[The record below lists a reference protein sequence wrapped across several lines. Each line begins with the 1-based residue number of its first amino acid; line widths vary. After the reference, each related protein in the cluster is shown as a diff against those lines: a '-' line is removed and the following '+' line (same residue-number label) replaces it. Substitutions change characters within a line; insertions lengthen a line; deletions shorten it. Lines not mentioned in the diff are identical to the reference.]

1 MANAPRATDTNLGR
15 TARLAGGPAAELVQ
29 AGHRVEIDQAER
41 LAPYLSLSDLAHAVA
56 LIETG
61 ALDQQ
66 VAASLTSGLLELH
79 EIPPAEFPWDP
90 ERGDAFNSRE
100 HELRRR
106 VGAAASGWLTA
117 GRPRREAFRVA
128 LRLVARAEVL
138 DVHDALLDSAS
149 ALADQAERHAAAL
162 AADYTYLQPAQPT
175 TIGHL
180 LIGYA
185 QPLVRDAE
193 RLRRVYTWLDASV
206 AGVGGSAGSRWP
218 IDRLRLAELLGSE
231 DVARHTKDAMWA
243 ADGYA
248 ELASAVAIALSGLSQ
263 MAQDL
268 EILCSREFGAVEL
281 ADAHS
286 RQSDLMPQKK
296 NPYALALIRGAAAE
310 AAGTVASILTVLH
323 TGSARTDHYQVLNG
337 AIPRLLTSAV
347 ATGRLSAAVVTGMT
361 IDAERMAQAAR
372 DGFTVAADV
381 ADVVAVDAGLDY
393 RTAHTIVGRA
403 VRALAADDRPPTDL
417 TADLLRREALDVLGT
432 TIALSDGAV
441 TSALDPEEC
450 LRVRSQVGAATAGEV
465 AGMIELVRAAVGE
478 GHSWAGAARR
488 RAALAT
494 ERLLARA
501 AEIAATGESPSG

>member
-1 MANAPRATDTNLGR
+1 MTDENLGR
-15 TARLAGGPAAELVQ
+15 TGRLAGGPAVELVQ
-29 AGHRVEIDQAER
+29 AGHRVEIEQAER
-41 LAPYLSLSDLAHAVA
+41 LAGALSLADLAHAVA
-56 LIETG
+56 LVETG
-61 ALDQQ
+61 ALD
-66 VAASLTSGLLELH
+66 VVMASGLTGGLLQLH

-106 VGAAASGWLTA
+106 VGASASGWLTA

-128 LRLVARAEVL
+128 LRLVARAQTL
-138 DVHDALLDSAS
+138 DLHDALLDTAS
-149 ALADQAERHAAAL
+149 ALAEQAERHAGDL

-185 QPLVRDAE
+185 QPLVRDAA
-193 RLRRVYTWLDASV
+193 RLRRVHGWLDASV

-218 IDRLRLAELLGSE
+218 IDRVRLAELLGCE
-231 DVARHTKDAMWA
+231 ELARHTKDAMWA

-248 ELASAVAIALSGLSQ
+248 ELAASVAIALTGLSQ
-263 MAQDL
+263 LAQDL

-296 NPYALALIRGAAAE
+296 NPYALAVIRGAAAE
-310 AAGTVASILTVLH
+310 AAGTVTAVLTALH

-337 AIPRLLTSAV
+337 AIPRLLENGL
-347 ATGRLSAAVVTGMT
+347 ATANLAAGVVGGMT
-361 IDAERMAQAAR
+361 INRERMAQAAH

-381 ADVVAVDAGLDY
+381 ADVVAVEAGIDY

-403 VRALAADDRPPTDL
+403 VRTLAEQGRPPAEL
-417 TADLLRREALDVLGT
+417 TAGLLRDIAQEVVGAGV
-432 TIALSDGAV
+432 TIGDGAI
-441 TSALDPEEC
+441 TSALDPEAC
-450 LRVRSQVGAATAGEV
+450 VRARTQVGATTPDEI
-465 AGMIELVRAAVGE
+465 AGMIDEVRSIAAE
-478 GHSWAGAARR
+478 GHAWSGAARR
-488 RAALAT
+488 RTALAT
-494 ERLLARA
+494 DRLLTRAR
-501 AEIAATGESPSG
+501 EIAAPAEAG

>member
-1 MANAPRATDTNLGR
+1 MADEDLGR
-15 TARLAGGPAAELVQ
+15 TGRLAGGPAAELVQ
-29 AGHRVEIDQAER
+29 AGHRVEIEQAER
-41 LAPYLSLSDLAHAVA
+41 LATSLSLADLAHAVA

-61 ALDQQ
+61 ALD
-66 VAASLTSGLLELH
+66 AATASGLTGGLLELH

-106 VGAAASGWLTA
+106 VGPAASGWLTA

-128 LRLVARAEVL
+128 LRLVARAQVIDL
-138 DVHDALLDSAS
+138 HDALLDTAS
-149 ALADQAERHAAAL
+149 ALAELAERYAEDL

-185 QPLVRDAE
+185 QPLVRDAT
-193 RLRRVYTWLDASV
+193 RLRRVHGWLDASV

-218 IDRLRLAELLGSE
+218 IDRVRLAELLGCE
-231 DVARHTKDAMWA
+231 EVARHTKDAMWA

-248 ELASAVAIALSGLSQ
+248 ELAASVAIALSGLSQ
-263 MAQDL
+263 LAQDL

-296 NPYALALIRGAAAE
+296 NPYALPVIRAAAAE
-310 AAGTVASILTVLH
+310 AAGAVASILTALH

-337 AIPRLLTSAV
+337 AIPRLLESGL
-347 ATGRLSAAVVTGMT
+347 ATAKLAAGVVGGMRVNR
-361 IDAERMAQAAR
+361 ERMAQAAH

-381 ADVVAVDAGLDY
+381 ADVVAVEAGIDY

-403 VRALAADDRPPTDL
+403 VRALAEQGRPPAEL
-417 TADLLRREALDVLGT
+417 TAGLLRTMAQEIVGASV
-432 TIALSDGAV
+432 TIGDAAIA
-441 TSALDPEEC
+441 SALDPEAC
-450 LRVRSQVGAATAGEV
+450 IRARTQVGAATSAEI
-465 AGMIELVRAAVGE
+465 AGMVEDVSVFGAEARAW
-478 GHSWAGAARR
+478 SDAARR
-488 RAALAT
+488 RTALAT
-494 ERLLARA
+494 ERLLLRA
-501 AEIAATGESPSG
+501 GEMAAPSSEGTS